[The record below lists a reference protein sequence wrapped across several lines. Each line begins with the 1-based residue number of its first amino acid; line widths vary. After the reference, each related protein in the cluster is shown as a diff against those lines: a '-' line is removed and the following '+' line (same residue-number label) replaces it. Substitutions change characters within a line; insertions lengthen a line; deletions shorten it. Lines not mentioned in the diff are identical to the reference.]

1 MDLILW
7 FRITARLPQSTTQ
20 PTLTFSFV
28 NLSQHRTA
36 SVSSGTTPEDI
47 EYEKRMIRSET
58 SFGMTNMLVFASIS
72 SSSFVIL

>member
-7 FRITARLPQSTTQ
+7 FRITARLPQS
-20 PTLTFSFV
+20 TLTFSFV